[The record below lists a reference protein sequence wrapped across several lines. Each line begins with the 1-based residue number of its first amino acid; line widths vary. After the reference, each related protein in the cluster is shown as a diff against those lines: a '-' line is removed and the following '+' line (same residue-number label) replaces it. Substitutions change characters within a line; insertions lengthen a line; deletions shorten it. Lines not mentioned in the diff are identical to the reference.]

1 MKQLKKPVK
10 PKVTLFNL
18 NKIICYKID
27 LEAAINIIRSYQ
39 IRELRGWDLAQLK
52 RGEKWPQE
60 MTKKGDDTIQINW
73 RN

>member
-39 IRELRGWDLAQLK
+39 IRELRG
-52 RGEKWPQE
+52 
-60 MTKKGDDTIQINW
+60 
-73 RN
+73 